1 MDGLRALLVAYAFPP
16 TGGAGVQR
24 VLKLARYLPDHGVT
38 PAVLTVSNPSVPL
51 RDQSLEIPSTLEI
64 LRARTF
70 EPGYAL
76 KAQTWKAQA
85 QNSWRSGVGALARKA
100 LVPDPQV
107 LWQPAAQLA
116 LARRFA
122 TRRDEVVFI
131 SAPPF
136 SQFLLA
142 PLVRAGR
149 APALV
154 LDYRD
159 EWSTLRESYEMG
171 AGRWLGDVLE
181 PRLVRLAHAITTST
195 EAFREHLLQRFPFLR
210 PERVVTIPNGFDR
223 ADFPSPLPAAPAD
236 PSRLTLTYAGTVFR
250 LTSPTGL
257 LAAIRRLH
265 ARSPELTRLLRVRF
279 IGRIVETERA
289 VFAGMD
295 AMGVECT
302 GYLPHREMM
311 NQLAT
316 SHLVLCLLDDVP
328 GAERVHPAK
337 VFELMALGRPCLTLA
352 PEGALTDLVRE
363 CRLGDRLAPRD
374 EVGIEQYL
382 ERSLRAFRDGQVPTQ
397 PAPMNIDR
405 FDRRAQAGDFA
416 RVFADAVKW
425 AEQR

>member
-1 MDGLRALLVAYAFPP
+1 MGGLRALLVSYAFPP

-24 VLKLARYLPDHGVT
+24 VLKLAQYLPDHGIT

-51 RDQSLEIPSTLEI
+51 SDQSLEVPATLEI

-76 KAQTWKAQA
+76 KAQTWKAEA
-85 QNSWRSGVGALARKA
+85 QSNWRSRVTALGRNA
-100 LVPDPQV
+100 LVPDPQI

-122 TRRDEVVFI
+122 TRRDEVIFI

-142 PLVRAGR
+142 PLARLGH

-159 EWSTLRESYEMG
+159 EWTTLRESYEMG

-195 EAFREHLLQRFPFLR
+195 DAFRDHLLQRFPFLR
-210 PERVVTIPNGFDR
+210 PERVVAIPNGYDR
-223 ADFPSPLPAAPAD
+223 GDIPAPLPSPPTD
-236 PSRLTLTYAGTVFR
+236 RLTLTYAGTVFR

-279 IGRIVETERA
+279 IGRIVETECA
-289 VFAGMD
+289 AFDGMEL
-295 AMGVECT
+295 MGVERT

-311 NQLAT
+311 NQIAA

-337 VFELMALGRPCLTLA
+337 IFELMALGRPCLTLA
-352 PEGALTDLVRE
+352 PEGALTQLVRE
-363 CRLGDRLAPRD
+363 CQLGDRLPPRD
-374 EVGIEQYL
+374 ETAIEQFL
-382 ERSLRAFRDGQVPTQ
+382 EKSLRAFRDGQLPQPPT
-397 PAPMNIDR
+397 PVGIDR
-405 FDRRAQAGDFA
+405 YDRRTQAGDFA
-416 RVFADAVKW
+416 RVFENAVRW
-425 AEQR
+425 AEGK